1 MCPWLT
7 DLQRLMIE
15 MLSHLL
21 KYGYIPAQ
29 HGPKMALFLVLVF
42 FSSIISYCPSMPCT
56 ACVPYRCSVLQAWS
70 ASYDGSS
77 CTCLPLYGR
86 AFLPAVVQLK
96 LALKSLLQAEHV
108 NFIGQSISLPSCRQ
122 MPPLS
127 LPCAV
132 CSEPPLTQS
141 LQFFKYSENF
151 SVDQLVES
159 AWRGWHLRLCRMVK
173 VWGCIERWSSSP
185 FPFSDGPMLSGSG

>member
-1 MCPWLT
+1 MCPRLT

-15 MLSHLL
+15 MMSHLL
-21 KYGYIPAQ
+21 KYGYIPAAQ

-127 LPCAV
+127 LPCALCLCV
-132 CSEPPLTQS
+132 GLLCSWWKDSRCLITQS
-141 LQFFKYSENF
+141 SQFWKY
-151 SVDQLVES
+151 
-159 AWRGWHLRLCRMVK
+159 LCR
-173 VWGCIERWSSSP
+173 
-185 FPFSDGPMLSGSG
+185 

>member
-21 KYGYIPAQ
+21 KYGYIPAAQ

-86 AFLPAVVQLK
+86 AFLPAVVVQLK

-108 NFIGQSISLPSCRQ
+108 NFIGQSISLPGCRQ

-127 LPCAV
+127 LPCALCLCV
-132 CSEPPLTQS
+132 GASLLLLERLKMGGNLCLITQS
-141 LQFFKYSENF
+141 SQFSKY
-151 SVDQLVES
+151 
-159 AWRGWHLRLCRMVK
+159 LCR
-173 VWGCIERWSSSP
+173 
-185 FPFSDGPMLSGSG
+185 